1 MEEYRIF
8 STKEYTE
15 ESNCMKKSAIMK
27 RFLFV
32 LFFGTLSVNYVFSM
46 AAPPSDE
53 GSAGTSLFSVLVPLL
68 IIAII
73 TFVVNL
79 IRKKLKK
86 TKDASMKVML
96 VLSIIGII
104 YCIFFYF
111 LASASEDSAFVAF
124 IFQYIF
130 VIPHA
135 IVSLMQSIK
144 RKYVGLIVMS
154 SIGFVLYLGS
164 LFTIINNRWV
174 FGAGDRV
181 SQIWYFLS
189 FLFFL
194 SFAIVWI
201 VLSVKFL
208 RKKPI
213 EQPDVA
219 ETKS

>member
-1 MEEYRIF
+1 
-8 STKEYTE
+8 
-15 ESNCMKKSAIMK
+15 MKAFGGYIMK

-32 LFFGTLSVNYVFSM
+32 LFLGLLSVYYVFSM
-46 AAPPSDE
+46 GAPQGVEGDPGAA
-53 GSAGTSLFSVLVPLL
+53 LFSFLLPLL
-68 IIAII
+68 VIIAVITILII
-73 TFVVNL
+73 Q

-86 TKDASMKVML
+86 TKDASIKVML

-104 YCIFFYF
+104 YCIFFF
-111 LASASEDSAFVAF
+111 LALTSDDSDFVAY
-124 IFQYIF
+124 IFQYVF

-174 FGAGDRV
+174 FGAGDTV
-181 SQIWYFLS
+181 SQIWHFLS

-208 RKKPI
+208 IKKPK
-213 EQPDVA
+213 EQVEVV
-219 ETKS
+219 ETNS